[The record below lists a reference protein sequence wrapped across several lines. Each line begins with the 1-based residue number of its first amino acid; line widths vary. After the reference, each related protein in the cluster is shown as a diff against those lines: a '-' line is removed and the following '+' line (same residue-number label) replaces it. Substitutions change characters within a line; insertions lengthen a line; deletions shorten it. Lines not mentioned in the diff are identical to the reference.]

1 MKNKKL
7 VNLVLFQPE
16 IPQNTGAIIRLC
28 SCLGV
33 PMEIIEPCG
42 FILDDKR
49 LRRVAMDYIMKNE
62 IIRHKSWE
70 IFYNK
75 KKKSKKRLI
84 LFTTKANK
92 NFRNFNFNNEDLLLF
107 GNESSGVPERVR
119 DEVDES
125 VTIPIAKDARSLNI
139 SMSVAIGVSEAMR
152 QIEAK

>member
-1 MKNKKL
+1 MKDKKL
-7 VNLVLFQPE
+7 INLVLFQPE

-28 SCLGV
+28 SCLSV

-42 FILDDKR
+42 FIMGDKR
-49 LRRVAMDYIMKNE
+49 IKRVAMDYKMKNE

-70 IFYNK
+70 AFYEK
-75 KKKSKKRLI
+75 KRQSNKRLI
-84 LFTTKANK
+84 LFTTKVK
-92 NFRNFNFNNEDLLLF
+92 KSFRDFNFINEDLLLF

>member
-33 PMEIIEPCG
+33 PMQIIEPCG

-49 LRRVAMDYIMKNE
+49 LKRVAMDYMMKNE

-70 IFYNK
+70 IFYEQ
-75 KKKSKKRLI
+75 KKKSRKRLI

-92 NFRNFNFNNEDLLLF
+92 NFQNFNFNSEDLLLF
-107 GNESSGVPERVR
+107 GNESSGVPETVR
-119 DEVDES
+119 KAVDES
-125 VTIPIAKDARSLNI
+125 VVIPICENARSLNI
-139 SMSVAIGVSEAMR
+139 SMSVAIGVSEALR
-152 QIEAK
+152 QIKAG

>member
-1 MKNKKL
+1 M
-7 VNLVLFQPE
+7 NLVLFQPE

-28 SCLGV
+28 SCLSV

-42 FILDDKR
+42 FIMGDKR
-49 LRRVAMDYIMKNE
+49 IKRVAMDYKMKNE

-70 IFYNK
+70 AFYEK
-75 KKKSKKRLI
+75 KRQSNKRLI
-84 LFTTKANK
+84 LFTTKVK
-92 NFRNFNFNNEDLLLF
+92 KSFRDFNFINEDLLLF

-119 DEVDES
+119 DKVDES

>member
-1 MKNKKL
+1 MKDKKL
-7 VNLVLFQPE
+7 INLVLFQPE

-28 SCLGV
+28 SCLSV

-42 FILDDKR
+42 FIMGDKR
-49 LRRVAMDYIMKNE
+49 IKRVAMDYKMKNE

-70 IFYNK
+70 AFYEK
-75 KKKSKKRLI
+75 KRQSNKRLI
-84 LFTTKANK
+84 LFTTKVK
-92 NFRNFNFNNEDLLLF
+92 KSFRDFNFINEDLLLF

-139 SMSVAIGVSEAMR
+139 SISVAIGVSEAMR

>member
-1 MKNKKL
+1 MKDKKL
-7 VNLVLFQPE
+7 INLVLFQPE

-28 SCLGV
+28 SCLSV

-42 FILDDKR
+42 FIMGDKR
-49 LRRVAMDYIMKNE
+49 IKRVAMDYKMKNE

-70 IFYNK
+70 AFYEK
-75 KKKSKKRLI
+75 KRQSNKRLI
-84 LFTTKANK
+84 LFTTKVK
-92 NFRNFNFNNEDLLLF
+92 KSFRDFNFMNEDLLLF
-107 GNESSGVPERVR
+107 GNESGGVPERVR

-125 VTIPIAKDARSLNI
+125 VTIPIAKNTRSLNL

>member
-107 GNESSGVPERVR
+107 GNESSGVPETVR
-119 DEVDES
+119 NEVDES
-125 VTIPIAKDARSLNI
+125 VKLPICEGARSLNI
-139 SMSVAIGVSEAMR
+139 SMSVAIGVSEALR
-152 QIEAK
+152 QLEVG

>member
-1 MKNKKL
+1 MKDKKL
-7 VNLVLFQPE
+7 INLVLFQPE

-28 SCLGV
+28 SCLSV

-42 FILDDKR
+42 FIMGDKR
-49 LRRVAMDYIMKNE
+49 IKRVAMDYKMKND

-70 IFYNK
+70 AFYEK
-75 KKKSKKRLI
+75 KRQSNKRLI
-84 LFTTKANK
+84 LFTTKVK
-92 NFRNFNFNNEDLLLF
+92 KSFRDFNFINEDLLLF

>member
-1 MKNKKL
+1 MKDKKL
-7 VNLVLFQPE
+7 INLVLFQPE

-28 SCLGV
+28 SCLSV

-42 FILDDKR
+42 FIMGDKR
-49 LRRVAMDYIMKNE
+49 IKRVAMDYKMKNE

-70 IFYNK
+70 AFYEK
-75 KKKSKKRLI
+75 KRQSNKRLI
-84 LFTTKANK
+84 LFTTKVK
-92 NFRNFNFNNEDLLLF
+92 KSFRDFNFMNEDLLLF
-107 GNESSGVPERVR
+107 GNESGGVPERVR

-125 VTIPIAKDARSLNI
+125 VTIPIAKNTRSLNI